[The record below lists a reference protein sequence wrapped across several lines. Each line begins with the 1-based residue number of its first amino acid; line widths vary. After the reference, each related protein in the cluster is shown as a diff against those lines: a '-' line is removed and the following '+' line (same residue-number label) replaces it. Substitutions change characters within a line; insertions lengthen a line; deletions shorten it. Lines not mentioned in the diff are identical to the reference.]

1 VIWGRVHIL
10 NIFSREKNMEKQLE
24 IARQQAN
31 WTRYQP
37 GQVAGHYESFF
48 QRANHPTR
56 PMAFWIRYTIFSPQN
71 HPENAVGELWAIY
84 FDGET
89 SNHVALRKEIPFKE
103 CVFKTD
109 EFFAKVGDSLLE
121 RGRLM
126 GSITSGE
133 HSISWDLAFNGEDK
147 SLFLLSLNRYKRRLP
162 KAKVLVGMPMA
173 QYSGWISVNGKRI
186 EVADWIGSQNHN
198 WGSKHTDH
206 YAWGQVAGFDNHPLS
221 FLEVATARLKIGPFW
236 TPFMTVLVLRHRGE
250 ETALNHL
257 TQAIRAKAS
266 IKYFNWNFKSET
278 SKIGLEGAIS
288 ASREAFVGLRY
299 NNPPGGSKYCL
310 NTKIASCELKIT
322 YKQSSPSDRIETIS
336 SKHRAAFEILTEDRH
351 HGVTIRN

>member
-1 VIWGRVHIL
+1 M
-10 NIFSREKNMEKQLE
+10 NIFLGGKNIKKELE
-24 IARQQAN
+24 IARQQVN
-31 WTRYQP
+31 WARYQP
-37 GQVAGHYESFF
+37 NQAAGHYESFF

-71 HPENAVGELWAIY
+71 HPENTVGELWAIY

-89 SNHVALRKEIPFKE
+89 GNHVALKKEIPFKE

-109 EFFAKVGDSLLE
+109 EFFVKVGDSILE
-121 RGRLM
+121 PGWLR
-126 GSITSGE
+126 GSIASGE
-133 HSISWDLAFNGEDK
+133 HSISWDLGFSGEAEP
-147 SLFLLSLNRYKRRLP
+147 LFLLPLNSYKRRLP
-162 KAKVLVGMPMA
+162 KAKVLVGMPLA
-173 QYSGWISVNGKRI
+173 KYNGQISVNGKRI

-206 YAWGQVAGFDNHPLS
+206 YAWGQVAGFDNDPLS

-250 ETALNHL
+250 EIALNNL
-257 TQAIRAKAS
+257 TEAIRAKAS

-278 SKIGLEGAIS
+278 NKVSVEGTIS

-322 YKQSSPSDRIETIS
+322 HKQSGQSGRIETLS
-336 SKHRAAFEILTEDRH
+336 SKHRTAFEILTDDQQ
-351 HGVTIRN
+351 HGVTINN

>member
-1 VIWGRVHIL
+1 ML
-10 NIFSREKNMEKQLE
+10 NVFLGEKSIKKELE
-24 IARQQAN
+24 IGRQQAN

-37 GQVAGHYESFF
+37 GQAAGHYESFF

-56 PMAFWIRYTIFSPQN
+56 PMAFWIRYTIFSPQH

-89 SNHVALRKEIPFKE
+89 RNHVALRKEIPFKE
-103 CVFKTD
+103 CLFKTD
-109 EFFAKVGDSLLE
+109 EFFAKVGDSVLE
-121 RGRLM
+121 PGGLR
-126 GSITSGE
+126 GSIASGE
-133 HSISWDLAFNGEDK
+133 HSISWDLAFSGEAEP
-147 SLFLLSLNRYKRRLP
+147 LFLLSLKSYKRRLP

-173 QYSGWISVNGKRI
+173 KYNGWISVHGKRV
-186 EVADWIGSQNHN
+186 ELADWIGSQNHN
-198 WGSKHTDH
+198 WGSRHTDH
-206 YAWGQVAGFDNHPLS
+206 YAWGQVAGFDHHPLS

-236 TPFMTVLVLRHRGE
+236 TPFMTVLVLRHQGE
-250 ETALNHL
+250 EIALNHL
-257 TQAIRAKAS
+257 TEAIRAKAS
-266 IKYFNWNFKSET
+266 ISYFNWNFKSET
-278 SKIGLEGAIS
+278 GKIRLEGTIS

-322 YKQSSPSDRIETIS
+322 HKQSGPSDRIEILS
-336 SKHRAAFEILTEDRH
+336 SKHRAAFEILTDDPQ

>member
-1 VIWGRVHIL
+1 M
-10 NIFSREKNMEKQLE
+10 NIVLGEKNIKKELE
-24 IARQQAN
+24 IARQQIN
-31 WTRYQP
+31 WARYQP
-37 GQVAGHYESFF
+37 GQAEGHYESFF

-56 PMAFWIRYTIFSPQN
+56 PLAFWIRYTIFSPQN
-71 HPENAVGELWAIY
+71 HPGNAVGELWAIF

-89 SNHVALRKEIPFKE
+89 GNHVALRKEIPFKE

-109 EFFAKVGDSLLE
+109 EFFVKVGDSLLE
-121 RGRLM
+121 PGGLR
-126 GSITSGE
+126 GSIASRE
-133 HSISWDLAFNGEDK
+133 HSISWDLTFSGEAEP
-147 SLFLLSLNRYKRRLP
+147 LFLLPLNSYRRRLP

-173 QYSGWISVNGKRI
+173 KYNGWISNNGKRI

-206 YAWGQVAGFDNHPLS
+206 YAWGQVAGFDNDPLS

-250 ETALNHL
+250 EIALNNV

-278 SKIGLEGAIS
+278 SKISLEGAIS

-299 NNPPGGSKYCL
+299 HNPPGGNKYCL

-322 YKQSSPSDRIETIS
+322 HKQSGPSGRIETLS
-336 SKHRAAFEILTEDRH
+336 SKHRAAFEILTEDQE

>member
-1 VIWGRVHIL
+1 LKSFSDGE
-10 NIFSREKNMEKQLE
+10 NIKRELQ
-24 IARQQAN
+24 IARQQVN

-37 GQVAGHYESFF
+37 GQAAGHYESFF
-48 QRANHPTR
+48 ERANHPR
-56 PMAFWIRYTIFSPQN
+56 QPMAFWIRYTIFSPQN
-71 HPENAVGELWAIY
+71 HPENAVGELWAIF

-89 SNHVALRKEIPFKE
+89 GNHVALRKEIPFKE

-109 EFFAKVGDSLLE
+109 EFFVKVGDSLLE
-121 RGRLM
+121 PGGLR
-126 GSITSGE
+126 GSIASRE
-133 HSISWDLAFNGEDK
+133 HSISWDLTFSGEAEP
-147 SLFLLSLNRYKRRLP
+147 LFLLPLNSYRRRLP

-173 QYSGWISVNGKRI
+173 KYNGGIFVDDKKI

-206 YAWGQVAGFDNHPLS
+206 YAWGQVAGFDNDPLS

-250 ETALNHL
+250 EIALNKV

-278 SKIGLEGAIS
+278 SKISVEGAIS

-299 NNPPGGSKYCL
+299 HNPPGGNKNCL

-322 YKQSSPSDRIETIS
+322 HKQSGPSDRIETLS
-336 SKHRAAFEILTEDRH
+336 SKHRAAFEILTEDQE